1 MNNTEKTKAI
11 VTRLFNRGFIPN
23 SDADNV
29 NEVHNLIMSAL
40 EDDEPLYLSVPITDD
55 MIDNVF
61 VTAIEG
67 GSNYWCLI
75 PDKEYNVIKLLE
87 PKAPLSI
94 GLARAV
100 MLHKVDIDIHDA
112 ENSDELLGTLSYNK
126 IKERLQSAHN
136 DEDVMRHLM
145 AIVSDD
151 YDADNADVVFQYL
164 VMGEIVYG

>member
-11 VTRLFNRGFIPN
+11 VTRLFNRGLVQDTSTENI
-23 SDADNV
+23 DKI
-29 NEVHNLIMSAL
+29 HNLIMSTL
-40 EDDEPLYLSVPITDD
+40 DEDEPMCLHVPITNE

-67 GSNYWCLI
+67 GSNYWYLI

-87 PKAPLSI
+87 PKAPLST

-112 ENSDELLGTLSYNK
+112 EDDDELLGTLSYNK
-126 IKERLQSAHN
+126 IKERLGTAHE
-136 DEDVMRHLM
+136 DENIMRHLM

-151 YDADNADVVFQYL
+151 YDAENADVVFQYL
-164 VMGEIVYG
+164 VMGEVIYG

>member
-29 NEVHNLIMSAL
+29 NEVHNLIMSLL
-40 EDDEPLYLSVPITDD
+40 EEDEPLSISTPVTYD
-55 MIDNVF
+55 MIENII
-61 VTAIEG
+61 VTATEG
-67 GSNYWCLI
+67 GSNYWYYLPKHSC
-75 PDKEYNVIKLLE
+75 NVIKSLE
-87 PKAPLSI
+87 PKEPLSI

-100 MLHKVDIDIHDA
+100 MVHRIDIEIYDI
-112 ENSDELLGTLSYNK
+112 EEDELLGTLSYNK
-126 IKERLQSAHN
+126 IKERLHSVHE

-145 AIVSDD
+145 SFISGD
-151 YDADNADVVFQYL
+151 YDADSADVVFQYL

>member
-40 EDDEPLYLSVPITDD
+40 EDDEPLCLSVPITDE
-55 MIDNVF
+55 MLENVF

-67 GSNYWCLI
+67 GSNYWYAI
-75 PDKEYNVIKLLE
+75 PDSACDIIKSIE
-87 PKAPLSI
+87 PNAPISVGLFRTVMKHRI
-94 GLARAV
+94 G
-100 MLHKVDIDIHDA
+100 IDIHDV
-112 ENSDELLGTLSYNK
+112 EEDDLLGTLSYNK
-126 IKERLQSAHN
+126 IKERLHSAHD

-151 YDADNADVVFQYL
+151 YDADSADVVFQYL